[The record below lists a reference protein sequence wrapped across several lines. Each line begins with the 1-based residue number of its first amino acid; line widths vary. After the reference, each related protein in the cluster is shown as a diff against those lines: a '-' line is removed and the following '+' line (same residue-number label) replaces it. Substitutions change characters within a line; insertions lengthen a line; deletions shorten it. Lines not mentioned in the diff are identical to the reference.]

1 MGTEQD
7 NGAIVRR
14 LFERV
19 WNGGDLSAIEDLV
32 DDQFTN
38 FGVRQPGG
46 HAAIRHIATAW
57 RTAFP
62 DLHSDIQEEIVH
74 DDKVVLRVIARGT
87 HLGELPPSRP
97 GPDHGG
103 HAAHRP
109 VLRGRPDTHP
119 PRRGWQGRCAY
130 PGDEPFTKE
139 KCAPREDT
147 PCHHIT
153 RKFSGI
159 GAVGGTAPS
168 GNLNSPA
175 RRTRRAGRR
184 SGELIRTRTGF
195 TPSTGA
201 GVASGNAFKEL

>member
-87 HLGELPPSRP
+87 HLGELPPGV
-97 GPDHGG
+97 GPARIMGAMPPTGLSFEADQIHIHRVAGG
-103 HAAHRP
+103 KIVEHAASRNDLLMLNQLGLVAGTEP
-109 VLRGRPDTHP
+109 VTEASWRKPVT
-119 PRRGWQGRCAY
+119 
-130 PGDEPFTKE
+130 PG
-139 KCAPREDT
+139 A
-147 PCHHIT
+147 
-153 RKFSGI
+153 
-159 GAVGGTAPS
+159 APS
-168 GNLNSPA
+168 
-175 RRTRRAGRR
+175 R
-184 SGELIRTRTGF
+184 
-195 TPSTGA
+195 
-201 GVASGNAFKEL
+201 